1 MLTPFGP
8 SFGEGFASIPT
19 AKLIIEYSFEARNGK
34 NIPSLYMTFGE
45 HEDIPRPQGAVL

>member
-19 AKLIIEYSFEARNGK
+19 AKLIIEYSKLGMERM
-34 NIPSLYMTFGE
+34 SLHYT
-45 HEDIPRPQGAVL
+45 